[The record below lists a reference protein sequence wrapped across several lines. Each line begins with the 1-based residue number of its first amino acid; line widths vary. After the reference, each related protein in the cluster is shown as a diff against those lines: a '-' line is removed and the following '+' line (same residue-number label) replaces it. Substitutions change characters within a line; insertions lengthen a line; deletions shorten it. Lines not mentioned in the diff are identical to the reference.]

1 MFYIPSSTDNEL
13 ICDCKLNW
21 LIELRNRTRSQQTQQ
36 SLDHLKCLLAAGNNI
51 PEELLLN
58 AIQPISGG
66 GGSSDYISD
75 EILADSDGEE
85 VRSVVDLGEGSL
97 INLFMLENTLP
108 CHGDESDPTSL
119 PMPRESTGF
128 HDSSGQSVVQT
139 LSSPLGTVI
148 VIFSAFVICI
158 LT

>member
-1 MFYIPSSTDNEL
+1 MAERRRSCSFVLSSADNEL

-51 PEELLLN
+51 PEELLFN
-58 AIQPISGG
+58 AIEPIG
-66 GGSSDYISD
+66 SDYISD
-75 EILADSDGEE
+75 ELVDTDGEQ
-85 VRSVVDLGEGSL
+85 VRAVDLGEGSL
-97 INLFMLENTLP
+97 INLFLLENTLP

-128 HDSSGQSVVQT
+128 HESGGQSVQT
-139 LSSPLGTVI
+139 RTSFGTVI
-148 VIFSAFVICI
+148 IIFSAFVICI
-158 LT
+158 LA